1 MHYRFISRDG
11 RKRISATVVL
21 VVAVL
26 NTYLVNLAIAD
37 NAPPDRAI
45 FFYQGKD
52 RAQRVLAGAK
62 KEGAINLYCV
72 MGLEQ
77 MNPIAQAFEKKYGI
91 KVNLWRSSSENVL
104 QRAITESQGGRF
116 DADVLEIGGPELEA
130 LHREKLL
137 QQIKSPYFQELI
149 PQAIPPH
156 QEWVGSRINVFVH
169 AYNTAKVKK
178 EELPKTYEDLL
189 DPKWKGRLGVEA
201 ANLDWFSTL
210 VRELGEEKGLR
221 LFKDMVAANGLSV
234 RKGHPVLVSL
244 VASGEIP
251 LALATYSYFVD
262 KLKKE
267 KAAPIDWFVMAPAIV
282 RVTGVGVAKKA
293 PHPYA
298 ALLFYDFMLSA
309 AQPLLL
315 EFGITPANKKL
326 NAYFNSLPMKFV
338 DVAAFLDEQTKWT
351 QLYDQIVVNGAK

>member
-178 EELPKTYEDLL
+178 EELPKTYEYLL
-189 DPKWKGRLGVEA
+189 DPKWKGRLGV
-201 ANLDWFSTL
+201 
-210 VRELGEEKGLR
+210 
-221 LFKDMVAANGLSV
+221 
-234 RKGHPVLVSL
+234 
-244 VASGEIP
+244 
-251 LALATYSYFVD
+251 
-262 KLKKE
+262 
-267 KAAPIDWFVMAPAIV
+267 
-282 RVTGVGVAKKA
+282 
-293 PHPYA
+293 
-298 ALLFYDFMLSA
+298 
-309 AQPLLL
+309 
-315 EFGITPANKKL
+315 
-326 NAYFNSLPMKFV
+326 
-338 DVAAFLDEQTKWT
+338 
-351 QLYDQIVVNGAK
+351 

>member
-1 MHYRFISRDG
+1 
-11 RKRISATVVL
+11 
-21 VVAVL
+21 
-26 NTYLVNLAIAD
+26 
-37 NAPPDRAI
+37 
-45 FFYQGKD
+45 
-52 RAQRVLAGAK
+52 
-62 KEGAINLYCV
+62 
-72 MGLEQ
+72 
-77 MNPIAQAFEKKYGI
+77 
-91 KVNLWRSSSENVL
+91 
-104 QRAITESQGGRF
+104 
-116 DADVLEIGGPELEA
+116 
-130 LHREKLL
+130 
-137 QQIKSPYFQELI
+137 
-149 PQAIPPH
+149 
-156 QEWVGSRINVFVH
+156 
-169 AYNTAKVKK
+169 
-178 EELPKTYEDLL
+178 
-189 DPKWKGRLGVEA
+189 
-201 ANLDWFSTL
+201 
-210 VRELGEEKGLR
+210 
-221 LFKDMVAANGLSV
+221 MVAANGLSV